1 MKMNIKK
8 YDLYIRILC
17 YIGFIPLGISN
28 FSLICY
34 LIFNFSDFA
43 IFGLIAIFCNNSLI
57 VITFIMYLVYLMEKN
72 EQRID
77 NPQI

>member
-1 MKMNIKK
+1 MKTKK

-28 FSLICY
+28 SALIIY

-72 EQRID
+72 EENIN
-77 NPQI
+77 NP